1 MYIKENLALDMKNSL
16 FWLRTNSL
24 KANAGKLQFMILNR
38 KNHRRHRMVIN
49 SSSSKEINEVI
60 FLGITI
66 DKELVFKKHIE
77 TVCRQLNISSM
88 L

>member
-38 KNHRRHRMVIN
+38 KNHRRHRMAIN
-49 SSSSKEINEVI
+49 SSSSKELNEVI